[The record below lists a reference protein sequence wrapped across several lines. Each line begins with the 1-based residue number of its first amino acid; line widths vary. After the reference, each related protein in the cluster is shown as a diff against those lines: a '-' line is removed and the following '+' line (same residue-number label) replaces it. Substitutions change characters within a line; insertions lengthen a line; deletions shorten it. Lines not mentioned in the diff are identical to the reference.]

1 MARLAAYQGAPGAFG
16 EEACRAFLP
25 GYEPF
30 PCESFAA
37 VADAVAEGRAE
48 RGAIP
53 LRNNTAGEVPG
64 TQALIESRELHVLA
78 QHPLAIRIHLLGV
91 AGASLAT
98 VRTVVSHPM
107 AIGQCLGFIR
117 EHGLGTSE
125 ESNTAVAARALAEAG
140 DVTRGVLAS
149 EFAASAYGL
158 AILNRDVHDRADN
171 QTIFAIVGRAGA

>member
-1 MARLAAYQGAPGAFG
+1 
-16 EEACRAFLP
+16 
-25 GYEPF
+25 
-30 PCESFAA
+30 
-37 VADAVAEGRAE
+37 
-48 RGAIP
+48 
-53 LRNNTAGEVPG
+53 
-64 TQALIESRELHVLA
+64 
-78 QHPLAIRIHLLGV
+78 
-91 AGASLAT
+91 
-98 VRTVVSHPM
+98 M
-107 AIGQCLGFIR
+107 AIGQCLRFIR